1 MTVTCIKEII
11 VGGHKAIGAGGVEG
25 GVGGCGNYVYIHFY
39 KTQKQNKTKQNPTLA
54 VNNTVN
60 KLTLD
65 RGSCEKLH
73 KKLSL
78 PTSSLRKAFK
88 ICDISNLISQE
99 IADQNREPR
108 PSC

>member
-11 VGGHKAIGAGGVEG
+11 VDRHKAIGAGGVEG
-25 GVGGCGNYVYIHFY
+25 GVGGRGNYVYIHFY
-39 KTQKQNKTKQNPTLA
+39 KTQKQKNKTKQNPTSA

-78 PTSSLRKAFK
+78 PTSSNLRYK
-88 ICDISNLISQE
+88 
-99 IADQNREPR
+99 
-108 PSC
+108 